1 MRYLERIQLPR
12 RVIQALTTYQKVL
25 DLRIG
30 NIARGPERTETI
42 TRVWKARRQSTTLQA
57 IEIALKAMASG
68 IARCM
73 YCDEGHGH
81 QIEHFRPKAHYD
93 KETFTWENLLWVC
106 GECNTQKNTDFDEEI
121 LNPTSDDPLD
131 DSLEHLQLTFGEGR
145 FKPRNQSRRGD
156 ITLNRL
162 KQLCEQD
169 FINGRKNAFT
179 LIRVLLEGFPCAGPN
194 TRTDIRYLLVNM
206 PLGSVFAAVLRA
218 SREDDAVEVLG
229 PELISVLTQNPEI
242 YDWLKTADEERRAR
256 ALIEIDAIAQR
267 IRVDVSEDEYVE
279 EDEA

>member
-1 MRYLERIQLPR
+1 MRFLERIPLPR
-12 RVIQALTTYQKVL
+12 QVIQALTTYQKVL
-25 DLRIG
+25 DLRIA

-106 GECNTQKNTDFDEEI
+106 GECNTQKNAEFDDQI
-121 LNPTSDDPLD
+121 LNPTLDNPLK
-131 DSLEHLQLTFGEGR
+131 HLQLTSEGR
-145 FKPRNQSRRGD
+145 FQAPPASRGAL
-156 ITLNRL
+156 TLERL
-162 KQLCEQD
+162 TRLRAQNLID
-169 FINGRKNAFT
+169 GRKIAFDHIK
-179 LIRVLLEGFPCAGPN
+179 LILTELFPVAADES
-194 TRTDIRYLLVNM
+194 RAKIRQYVINS
-206 PLGSVFAAVLRA
+206 PFGSVFAAILHA
-218 SREDDAVEVLG
+218 SREQDAVEVLG
-229 PELISVLTQNPEI
+229 PELISVLSQNPEI

-267 IRVDVSEDEYVE
+267 IGVDVSEEEDVT